1 MKETFE
7 IRMHSKS
14 GQGAKTVG
22 QFIAEAALEQGK
34 YVQAYA
40 EFGAERIGA
49 PMVAFARIS
58 TKPIKTHAPIAK
70 PDMLMVFD
78 DSLMGLPDT
87 LSGLKADG
95 IILINTTKKAD
106 YFKLNTKAKVYA
118 IDATRISIGALG
130 EARPN
135 MPMLGAFAKLT
146 GCIEIKAA
154 TKSIHDKWLKKLGA
168 AKTAANEKALSEG
181 YNAV

>member
-7 IRMHSKS
+7 VRMHSKS

-22 QFIAEAALEQGK
+22 QFIAESALEQGK
-34 YVQAYA
+34 HVQAYA

-58 TKPIKTHAPIAK
+58 EKPIVTHAPIVR
-70 PDMLMVFD
+70 PDMVMVFD
-78 DSLMGLPDT
+78 DTMVALPAT
-87 LSGLKADG
+87 FEGLKDDG
-95 IILINTTKKAD
+95 IILINTTKKKAA
-106 YFKLNTKAKVYA
+106 FKINTKAKIYT
-118 IDATRISIGALG
+118 IDATKIAIDTIG

-146 GCIEIKAA
+146 GAIDIKAA
-154 TKSIHDKWLKKLGA
+154 TRSIHDKWTRKLGPE
-168 AKTAANEKALSEG
+168 KTMANEKALNQG
-181 YNAV
+181 YGAV